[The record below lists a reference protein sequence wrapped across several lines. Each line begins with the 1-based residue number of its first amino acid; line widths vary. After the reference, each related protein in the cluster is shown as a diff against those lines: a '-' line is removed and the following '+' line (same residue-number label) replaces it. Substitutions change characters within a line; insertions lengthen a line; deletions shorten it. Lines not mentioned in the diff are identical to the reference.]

1 MYFYRTEKEKEK
13 KRRKFYA
20 KLLFFGGLVFL
31 SSFFAGGIYLI
42 RYSGFLQVKKIEIS
56 GVQSVNSAELLAD
69 LKNFLVRKSKIAS
82 FLGADNI
89 LVWQT
94 DVSPFLN
101 NYPLF
106 KNFGI
111 KTDYFSRKINIEAKE
126 RERTGI
132 WCLNNILGNDEN
144 NDCFW
149 FDNDGVAFS
158 RAPLVE
164 TEILIK
170 VNDSSG
176 RNLKIGDLVLPQNFF
191 ENLTAIFKVL
201 EESNL
206 KVKTLNIGDLSLA
219 EISTEKSNLNPRIYF
234 SLRFNPEFS
243 MAAINSLKN
252 SGKWNKIGYVDFRV
266 ENRVYYK

>member
-1 MYFYRTEKEKEK
+1 MYFYRAEKEKGK

-20 KLLFFGGLVFL
+20 KALFFGGLVFL
-31 SSFFAGGIYLI
+31 SSFFTGGIYLI
-42 RYSGFLQVKKIEIS
+42 RYSDFLQVKKIEIS

-101 NYPLF
+101 NHSLF
-106 KNFGI
+106 KNLGI
-111 KTDYFSRKINIEAKE
+111 KTDYFSRNINIEVKE
-126 RERTGI
+126 RGRTGI
-132 WCLNNILGNDEN
+132 WCLN

-149 FDNDGVAFS
+149 FDNDGMAFS

-170 VNDSSG
+170 INDLSG
-176 RNLKIGDLVLPQNFF
+176 RDLKIGDLVLPQNFF

-201 EESNL
+201 EASNL
-206 KVKTLNIGDLSLA
+206 KIKTLNIGDLSLA
-219 EISTEKSNLNPRIYF
+219 EISTEKSDLNPKIYF

-243 MAAINSLKN
+243 IAAINSLKN
-252 SGKWNKIGYVDFRV
+252 SGKWNKINYVDFRV
-266 ENRVYYK
+266 ENRAYYK